1 MLGDRV
7 KIILSLSP
15 ALLIIILLFF
25 GGIFYGLLQSLGY
38 QPAIGKYE
46 INLDAYYNVMFA
58 ERYSK
63 LFWTGLGLNLW
74 VSFVS
79 TFLAAVFALFGALA
93 IRKTFFA
100 KTIVNFIYSLNLP
113 MPHLVVAVGMIFVFS
128 QSGFLSRI
136 VTQIGL
142 ISSPGDFPVIVKD
155 RYGLGIILAYIWKE
169 SAFFFIILMS
179 VLQSLGENYEELAQS
194 LGANRWQR
202 FRYVILP
209 LVMPSLFSA
218 SIIVFAFSFGSYEV
232 PALLGVNYPQ
242 MLPVMSFE
250 FFLNPDLNARSE
262 GMALS
267 IIIAMI
273 VMILVVLYFWLTQ
286 AKIRKD

>member
-1 MLGDRV
+1 MLGDKV

-218 SIIVFAFSFGSYEV
+218 SIIVFAFSFGAYEV

>member
-1 MLGDRV
+1 MGGDRLR
-7 KIILSLSP
+7 IILSLSP
-15 ALLIIILLFF
+15 PLLIIFLFFF
-25 GGIFYGLLQSLGY
+25 GGIFYGFFHILGY

-46 INLDAYYNVMFA
+46 INLDAYYNILFS
-58 ERYSK
+58 ERYSR

-74 VSFVS
+74 VSFAS
-79 TFLAAVFALFGALA
+79 TFLAAAFALFGALA

-100 KTIVNFIYSLNLP
+100 KTVCNFIYSINLP
-113 MPHLVVAVGMIFVFS
+113 MPHLVVAVGIIFVFS
-128 QSGFLSRI
+128 QSGLLARMLAQMSI
-136 VTQIGL
+136 
-142 ISSPGDFPVIVKD
+142 ISSPGEFPILVKD
-155 RYGLGIILAYIWKE
+155 KYGMGIILAYIWKE

-194 LGANRWQR
+194 LGANKWQR
-202 FRYVILP
+202 FRFVILP

-218 SIIVFAFSFGSYEV
+218 SIIVFAFSFGAYEV

-267 IIIAMI
+267 IIIALI
-273 VMILVVLYFWLTQ
+273 VMILVIFYFWLTQ
-286 AKIRKD
+286 SKIRKD

>member
-1 MLGDRV
+1 MFGDKV

-218 SIIVFAFSFGSYEV
+218 SIIVFAFSFGAYEV
-232 PALLGVNYPQ
+232 PALLGVTYPQ

-273 VMILVVLYFWLTQ
+273 VMILVVFYFWLTQ

>member
-1 MLGDRV
+1 MGGDRL
-7 KIILSLSP
+7 KIIVSLSP
-15 ALLIIILLFF
+15 PLLIIIILFF

-38 QPAIGKYE
+38 HPAIQKYE
-46 INLDAYYNVMFA
+46 INLNAYYNVMFS

-93 IRKTFFA
+93 IRKTFFG
-100 KTIVNFIYSLNLP
+100 KTICNLIYSLNLP
-113 MPHLVVAVGMIFVFS
+113 LPPLVVAVGMIFVFS
-128 QSGFLSRI
+128 QSGLLARMSAQ
-136 VTQIGL
+136 VGL
-142 ISSPGDFPVIVKD
+142 IGSPGDFPVLVKD
-155 RYGLGIILAYIWKE
+155 KYGFGFILAYICKE

-179 VLQSLGENYEELAQS
+179 VLKSLGENFVELAQT
-194 LGANRWQR
+194 LGANKWQR
-202 FRYVILP
+202 FRFVILP

-218 SIIVFAFSFGSYEV
+218 SIIVFAFSFGAYEV

-267 IIIAMI
+267 IIIALI
-273 VMILVVLYFWLTQ
+273 VMILVIFYFWLTQ
-286 AKIRKD
+286 SKIRKD

>member
-1 MLGDRV
+1 MLGDKV

-218 SIIVFAFSFGSYEV
+218 SIIVFAFSFGAYEV

-273 VMILVVLYFWLTQ
+273 VMILVVFYFWLTQ